1 MKILETNRLLLA
13 HQTTDDAAFV
23 HTLMNSP
30 GWLLYIGDRG
40 IKTVDDA
47 TRYII
52 NGAIKSYQQ
61 QGFGLY
67 AVRLKESGVPIG
79 LCGFIKRPGLDHIDI
94 GFAFLPE
101 YTGSGYAYESAAS
114 VMNYAREVLKIDT
127 VVAITTRDNEASVK
141 LLKKLGFSFKELVT
155 LPGDSEILMLF
166 EHKR

>member
-40 IKTVDDA
+40 IKTVEDA

-61 QGFGLY
+61 HGFGLY

-101 YTGSGYAYESAAS
+101 YTGSGYAYESAAA
-114 VMNYAREVLKIDT
+114 VMNYGREVLKIDT

-166 EHKR
+166 EYKR